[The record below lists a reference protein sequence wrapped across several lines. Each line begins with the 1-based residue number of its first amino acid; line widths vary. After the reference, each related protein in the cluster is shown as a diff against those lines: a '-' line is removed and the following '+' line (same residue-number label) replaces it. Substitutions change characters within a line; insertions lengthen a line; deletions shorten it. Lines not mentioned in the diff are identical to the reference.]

1 MKSDQV
7 RVKLYWFK
15 SHSKTDHLGSVRM
28 VINLQTNE
36 VAQKMSYSAFGE
48 VKEDTNPGFT
58 PFGFAGGLYDSDT
71 GLTRFGARDY
81 DAFTGRWTAK
91 DPIRFNG
98 GDTNLYRYVGNEP
111 VNRIDSSGLY
121 TPDGWDLFEA
131 WGYASSAYMHIG
143 QAAVNERLGNSFYWK
158 INKIE
163 NYFDLGS
170 SASESVYNFFQKN
183 VEAHKGEAKKDIC
196 AGRNILNGTIN

>member
-1 MKSDQV
+1 
-7 RVKLYWFK
+7 
-15 SHSKTDHLGSVRM
+15 M

-111 VNRIDSSGLY
+111 VNRIDSSGLVW
-121 TPDGWDLFEA
+121 TAQNIIGIITGMSQVVWAGAATIGAPVLFAPMASTGIGLGVAVAGTVAVWSAAQELAIDG
-131 WGYASSAYMHIG
+131 
-143 QAAVNERLGNSFYWK
+143 VRK
-158 INKIE
+158 IQE
-163 NYFDLGS
+163 NYYQALQPGDVF
-170 SASESVYNFFQKN
+170 
-183 VEAHKGEAKKDIC
+183 GEAQRRSNSGYMC
-196 AGRNILNGTIN
+196 MNRGGN